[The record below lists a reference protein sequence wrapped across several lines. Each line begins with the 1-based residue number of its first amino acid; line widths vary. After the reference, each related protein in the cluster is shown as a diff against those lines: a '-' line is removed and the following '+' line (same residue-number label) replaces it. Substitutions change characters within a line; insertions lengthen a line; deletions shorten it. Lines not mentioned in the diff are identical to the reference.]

1 MTVTDKCRVMS
12 VANDIGAKYFENTE
26 ISQDMQIGALRAIRE
41 LVDII
46 SAEPEDDYSL
56 DPLTGEKRWP

>member
-1 MTVTDKCRVMS
+1 MTRTDKCHVMS
-12 VANDIGAKYFENTE
+12 VANDIGAKYFENKE
-26 ISQDMQIGALRAIRE
+26 ISPDMQIGALRAIRE

-46 SAEPEDDYSL
+46 SADPEDDYSL

>member
-1 MTVTDKCRVMS
+1 MIAEKPARGEPRKT
-12 VANDIGAKYFENTE
+12 G
-26 ISQDMQIGALRAIRE
+26 ISRFSAEELMICNLKATTPEGAIRE

>member
-1 MTVTDKCRVMS
+1 MTGMDKCHVMKL
-12 VANDIGAKYFENTE
+12 ANDIGAKYFENKE
-26 ISQDMQIGALRAIRE
+26 ISPDMQIGALRAILE
-41 LVDII
+41 LVEII